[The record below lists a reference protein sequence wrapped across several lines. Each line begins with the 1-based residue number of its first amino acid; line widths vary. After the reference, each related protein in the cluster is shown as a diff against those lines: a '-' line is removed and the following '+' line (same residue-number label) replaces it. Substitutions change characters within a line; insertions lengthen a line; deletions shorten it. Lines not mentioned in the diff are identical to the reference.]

1 MGMDKKESRGSSVAD
16 ELESGLVEGLI
27 EALANKHSQLDINF
41 QKTGVRILGMQQLG
55 IELNGVVT
63 LTVHMRDL
71 TEEEKKASAT
81 KNVAMMATA

>member
-1 MGMDKKESRGSSVAD
+1 MDKKESRGSSVAD